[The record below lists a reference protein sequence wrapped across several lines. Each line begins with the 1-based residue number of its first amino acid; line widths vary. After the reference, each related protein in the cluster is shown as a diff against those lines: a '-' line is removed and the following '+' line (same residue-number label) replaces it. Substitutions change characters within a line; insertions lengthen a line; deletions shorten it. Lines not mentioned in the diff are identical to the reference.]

1 MEFRILGPLEVRTG
15 GCAIALG
22 GEKRRALLAM
32 LLLHANEPVSA
43 ERLAVVLWGEDAA
56 VDAVKTVRVH
66 VSRIRAALG
75 NRDALVTTPGGY
87 RLRVGTDELDA
98 DRFEKLLQRARRA
111 LADGAP
117 AQAAEL
123 LRAALALWRGG
134 VLADL
139 RYEVFAQGEIARLEE
154 LRWDAIEARNDAD
167 LELGRADVVLAELE
181 LRADEAPL
189 RERLVE
195 QRMRALYAVGRHV
208 EALSV
213 YREAQRRLDA
223 ELGLQ
228 PGPALRELERA
239 VLGHH
244 ASLRP
249 RVPEGLPAPPTATV
263 GRERDLGVVVR
274 VVADRKLV
282 TLTGPGGVGKTR
294 LAVEAARA
302 LAHGFPGGV
311 RVAYLARVA
320 TAVEVPGALVR
331 AVSVAVL
338 PGEREEDALVRR
350 LGGAETL
357 LVVDNIEHV
366 LDAAPLLGELVAACP
381 GLHVLATSRE
391 PLRLRGEQCL
401 PVAPLE
407 VSDAIALFVDRARER
422 RPEFGLSDGNAPAVA
437 ELCRRLDGLPLA
449 IELAAGRVGLLEP
462 EQLVARLA
470 DALPLLEA
478 GPRDAPARQRTIR
491 ATLEWSYALLDHDE
505 QQAFRGLAAFVGGAD
520 IDAAQVVTGA
530 PVAVLD
536 ALVAKSLAEVRRRRV
551 RQLEVVRQ
559 FAAAELVR
567 VPDADIVSRRHAEH
581 YLALAERLG
590 PQVRVTGRGAGV
602 EEVECELGN
611 LRAALEHWIARGDGE
626 RALRL
631 AAAMEPFW
639 TATYHYNDGI
649 EWIDSALAFESGAS
663 ERARGRARLARSIL
677 LRAVR
682 THESVED
689 ADVALALSSGA
700 GDLEGRCMALDM
712 VAAHAAYFSDH
723 VRARALAD
731 EERALAERLGDP
743 YLVAIAVMRQSWS
756 AGGFRAARSFAD
768 EALPLLRGCDHL
780 RGIVEM
786 SAGMVGGALNEG
798 DYEAADVAAEEG
810 LRAAEEL
817 GEPFALGLAVGNAG
831 LTALFLERMDVA
843 QRLLDE
849 EIEIS
854 RRERLEWW
862 SPEPAICLACVA
874 AHAGD
879 GERAATFIGFGE
891 AIPALPV
898 NEGDQRVRDTLVA
911 RFIAPARAALGE
923 DGWRRAAA
931 TGAAMTPDELYEFAL
946 DRPATVTDSTIATQ
960 TRSSPLPPRHPTGPS
975 HKQRLVRNPP

>member
-1 MEFRILGPLEVRTG
+1 MEFRILGPLEVRAG
-15 GCAIALG
+15 ARAIALG
-22 GEKRRALLAM
+22 GEKRRALLAL
-32 LLLHANEPVSA
+32 LLLHANAPVSA
-43 ERLAVVLWGEDAA
+43 ERLAVALWGEDAA

-66 VSRIRAALG
+66 VSRIRAALDDP
-75 NRDALVTTPGGY
+75 DALVTTPAGY
-87 RLRVGTDELDA
+87 RLRVGAGELDA
-98 DRFEKLLQRARRA
+98 DRFEDLLERGRRA

-123 LRAALALWRGG
+123 VRAALALWRGS

-139 RYEVFAQGEIARLEE
+139 RYEAFAQAEIARLEE

-167 LELGRADVVLAELE
+167 LELGRADAVLAELE
-181 LRADEAPL
+181 QRSDEAPL

-195 QRMRALYAVGRHV
+195 QRMRALYSVGRHV

-239 VLGHH
+239 VLGHD

-249 RVPEGLPAPPTATV
+249 RAPEGPPAPPTATV
-263 GRERDLGVVVR
+263 GRERDLDVVVR
-274 VVADRKLV
+274 MVADRTLV

-302 LAHGFPGGV
+302 LAHEFPGGV
-311 RVAYLARVA
+311 HVAYLARVA

-331 AVSVAVL
+331 AVKVAVQ
-338 PGEREEDALVRR
+338 PGERDEDALVRR
-350 LGGAETL
+350 LGGPETL
-357 LVVDNIEHV
+357 LLVDNVEHV

-391 PLRLRGEQCL
+391 PLRLLGEQCL
-401 PVAPLE
+401 PVSPLA

-422 RPEFGLSDGNAPAVA
+422 RPDFGLTDDNAPAVA

-462 EQLVARLA
+462 EQLVARLV
-470 DALPLLEA
+470 DVLPLLEA
-478 GPRDAPARQRTIR
+478 GPRDAPTRQRTIR
-491 ATLEWSYALLDHDE
+491 ATLEWSYALLDDDE
-505 QQAFRGLAAFVGGAD
+505 QQAFRGLAAFVGGAT
-520 IDAAQVVTGA
+520 IDAAQAVTDA
-530 PVAVLD
+530 PLAVLD
-536 ALVAKSLAEVRRRRV
+536 ALVAKSLVEVRRERV

-559 FAAAELVR
+559 FAAAELAR
-567 VPDADIVSRRHAEH
+567 APDADTVRRRHAEH
-581 YLALAERLG
+581 YLALAECLG
-590 PQVRVTGRGAGV
+590 PQVRVTGRGPGV
-602 EEVECELGN
+602 DELERELAN
-611 LRAALEHWIARGDGE
+611 LRAALEHWIAHGDGE

-631 AAAMEPFW
+631 AAAMEPYW
-639 TATYHYNDGI
+639 TANSHYRDGA
-649 EWIDSALAFESGAS
+649 ELIDSAITLASGAS

-682 THESVED
+682 TQESVED
-689 ADVALALSSGA
+689 ADAALALSSAA

-712 VAAHAAYFSDH
+712 VAAHAAYFGDH
-723 VRARALAD
+723 DRARALAE
-731 EERALAERLGDP
+731 EERAFAERLGDP

-756 AGGFRAARSFAD
+756 AGDFRAARAFAD
-768 EALPLLRGCDHL
+768 EAIPLLRRCGHL

-786 SAGMVGGALNEG
+786 SAGMIGGALNEG
-798 DYEAADVAAEEG
+798 DYEAADVAAGEG

-817 GEPFALGLAVGNAG
+817 GEPFALAIAVGNAG

-843 QRLLDE
+843 QRLFHRQ
-849 EIEIS
+849 IEIH

-862 SPEPAICLACVA
+862 SAEPIICVACVA
-874 AHAGD
+874 ADAGD
-879 GERAATFIGFGE
+879 AERAATLIGFGE
-891 AIPALPV
+891 AIPTLPV
-898 NEGDQRVRDTLVA
+898 AEGDRQVRDTLVA
-911 RFIAPARAALGE
+911 RFIAPARAALSE
-923 DGWRRAAA
+923 PAWKRAAA
-931 TGAAMTPDELYEFAL
+931 AGAAMAPDDMYEFVL
-946 DRPATVTDSTIATQ
+946 DRPAAIAGPAVARE
-960 TRSSPLPPRHPTGPS
+960 TRPRPGSAAPDG
-975 HKQRLVRNPP
+975 VEA